1 MARSSKETAGVN
13 YLEYVPRRTIDH
25 EEGEDGRLVLLRP
38 KFIKGPLAK
47 WLQPRIK
54 RKHFKVRLDDLGS
67 ATWRAIDGRRTVG
80 QIADLLYEQ
89 FGERIEPRYER
100 MSMFIDSLA
109 KGAMITFEPRAAA
122 EQE

>member
-1 MARSSKETAGVN
+1 MARRQKKTNPN
-13 YLEYVPRRTIDH
+13 YLDNVPRRNIEH

-38 KFIKGPLAK
+38 KFMSGPLAK
-47 WLQPRIK
+47 LLQPRIK
-54 RKHFKVRLDDLGS
+54 RKHFKVKLDDLGT
-67 ATWRAIDGRRTVG
+67 ATWRAIDGRRNVG
-80 QIADLLYEQ
+80 QIADLLFEE

-109 KGAMITFEPRAAA
+109 KGKMVTFEQRGAA

>member
-1 MARSSKETAGVN
+1 LN
-13 YLEYVPRRTIDH
+13 YLEHVPRRNIDH

-38 KFIKGPLAK
+38 KYMSGPLAR

-54 RKHFKVRLDDLGS
+54 RKHFKVKLDDLGT
-67 ATWRAIDGRRTVG
+67 ATWRAIDGKRNVG
-80 QIADLLYEQ
+80 EIADLLFEE

-100 MSMFIDSLA
+100 MSMFIDSLY
-109 KGAMITFEPRAAA
+109 KGKMVTFEPHVSA